1 MPAALSAPIGVPGTR
16 RLRDSYGVILMSVSK
31 NRLPGIIALAAL
43 ALLGAWAAPAAV
55 RNRMTGAQI
64 QDYNAAS
71 TDTARAAWAM
81 QELRKF
87 LADDPD
93 TTHGVLA
100 RRMIVRAM
108 FTLKAPPAQIIA
120 LIDSTGRM
128 LPSEPQIVIFYYAQL
143 AQDIMDRGMDPQKGL
158 EYAHRA
164 VDALPRDQQYAPLHG
179 MVHGI
184 LGRAQLVYPKPD
196 SAIASLKI
204 GVQFSP
210 DSQRVLAYLGQAY
223 EKAKKPDLAIDTY
236 IRSLSIYGSRDTTA
250 AAPLRAAWK
259 KKNGSLAGL
268 DQRLAAARGVSRKRV
283 ALDAQKFVAPAP
295 GWSLTYLDKTPVS
308 WDQFKGKV
316 VVLDFW
322 GSWCGPCRME
332 LPVFQSVYER
342 YKDKG
347 VVFLGMNFERPVPG
361 KELRDVTREF
371 MERNKYTFPVVIDH
385 DQVATGAYNVSGFP
399 TMYMIDKSGNIRYR
413 NVGVLEGIETIMQD
427 QIESL
432 LD

>member
-1 MPAALSAPIGVPGTR
+1 
-16 RLRDSYGVILMSVSK
+16 MSLLK
-31 NRLPGIIALAAL
+31 NRMRGLLALAAL
-43 ALLGAWAAPAAV
+43 ALIGWAAPAAA
-55 RNRMTGAQI
+55 RNRMTGSQI

-71 TDTARAAWAM
+71 TDTARAAWAIS
-81 QELRKF
+81 QLRAF

-93 TTHGVLA
+93 TTHGLLA

-108 FTLKAPPAQIIA
+108 FTLNAPPAQIIA

-128 LPSEPQIVIFYYAQL
+128 LPNETQIVIFYYAQL
-143 AQDIMDRGMDPQKGL
+143 AQDIMDRKMDPQKGL

-164 VDALPRDQQYAPLHG
+164 ADALPRDQQYAPLHG

-184 LGRAQLVYPKPD
+184 LGRAQLIQAKPD
-196 SAIASLKI
+196 SAIANLKI

-210 DSQRVLAYLGQAY
+210 DSQKVLAYLGQAY

-268 DQRLAAARGVSRKRV
+268 DQRLDAAKGVSRKRV
-283 ALDAQKFVAPAP
+283 ALDAQKYVAPAP
-295 GWSLTYLDKTPVS
+295 GWSLTYLDHKPVS

-332 LPVFQSVYER
+332 LPIFQAVYER

-361 KELRDVTREF
+361 KDDLRDVTREF

>member
-1 MPAALSAPIGVPGTR
+1 
-16 RLRDSYGVILMSVSK
+16 MSVSK
-31 NRLPGIIALAAL
+31 TRLFGPFALVAL
-43 ALLGAWAAPAAV
+43 ALFGAWAMPAAAK
-55 RNRMTGAQI
+55 NRMTGSQI
-64 QDYNAAS
+64 QEYNAAA
-71 TDTARAAWAM
+71 TDSARAAWAIT
-81 QELRKF
+81 QLRGF

-93 TTHGVLA
+93 TTHGILA
-100 RRMIVRAM
+100 RRMIIRAM
-108 FTLKAPPAQIIA
+108 FTQNAPPAKIIG

-128 LPSEPQIVIFYYAQL
+128 LPNEPQIVIFYYAQL
-143 AQDIMDRGMDPQKGL
+143 AQDIMDRGMDPKKGL

-164 VDALPRDQQYAPLHG
+164 ADALPRDQQYAPLHG

-204 GVQFSP
+204 GVAMSP

-236 IRSLSIYGSRDTTA
+236 IHSLSIYTGKDTTA

-268 DQRLAAARGVSRKRV
+268 DERLAAAKGVSRKRV
-283 ALDAQKFVAPAP
+283 ALDAQRYVAPAP

-332 LPVFQSVYER
+332 LPIFQSVYER

-361 KELRDVTREF
+361 RELRDITREF

-385 DQVATGAYNVSGFP
+385 EQVAVGAYNVSGFP
-399 TMYMIDKSGNIRYR
+399 TMYMVDKNGNIRYR
-413 NVGVLEGIETIMQD
+413 NIGVLEGIETIMQD
-427 QIESL
+427 QIDSL

>member
-1 MPAALSAPIGVPGTR
+1 
-16 RLRDSYGVILMSVSK
+16 MSVLK
-31 NRLPGIIALAAL
+31 NRLPGFLALAVL
-43 ALLGAWAAPAAV
+43 ALLAAWTAPAAAK
-55 RNRMTGAQI
+55 NRMTGAQI

-71 TDTARAAWAM
+71 TDTARAAWAI
-81 QELRKF
+81 QQLRAF

-100 RRMIVRAM
+100 RRLIVRAM

-128 LPSEPQIVIFYYAQL
+128 LPNDTQVVIFYYAQL
-143 AQDIMDRGMDPQKGL
+143 AQDLMDRGMEAQKAL

-164 VDALPRDQQYAPLHG
+164 KDALPMDRQYAPLHG

-236 IRSLSIYGSRDTTA
+236 VRSLSIYGSRDTTA

-268 DQRLAAARGVSRKRV
+268 DQRLAAAKGMSRKHV
-283 ALDAQKFVAPAP
+283 ALDAQKYVAPAP
-295 GWSLTYLDKTPVS
+295 GWSLTYLDKTPVN
-308 WDQFKGKV
+308 WDQFKGKI

-332 LPVFQSVYER
+332 LPIFQATYER

-361 KELRDVTREF
+361 RDDLRDVTREF
-371 MERNKYTFPVVIDH
+371 MEHNKYTFPVVIDH
-385 DQVATGAYNVSGFP
+385 DQVAVEAYNVSGFP
-399 TMYMIDKSGNIRYR
+399 TMYVVDKSGNIRYR
-413 NVGVLEGIETIMQD
+413 NIGVLEGIEMIVQD
-427 QIESL
+427 QIDSL
-432 LD
+432 ME